1 MFQGAL
7 LAGYDVYNYQIN
19 PTWQVL
25 NVVST
30 ALSYKTLIPSTAFT
44 EQAPYSLYPL
54 LFVLPHTGS
63 VLVSCAS
70 PPPAVPCHSCSNGH

>member
-1 MFQGAL
+1 MIFEGSVI
-7 LAGYDVYNYQIN
+7 AGYDVYANQMN
-19 PTWQVL
+19 PTWQIL

-54 LFVLPHTGS
+54 SYILPHTGS
-63 VLVSCAS
+63 LLVSLCL
-70 PPPAVPCHSCSNGH
+70 PIF